1 MANIL
6 IVDDEPEILEQ
17 LPEIMKRWGH
27 TAFIA
32 SNGFDALQVFE
43 REPIDLILSD
53 IRMPEM
59 DGLQLL
65 QKIQDIDKQCPV
77 LFLTGYPSDDSAIE
91 AMHSG
96 ADDYLVKP
104 VNFDELQLR
113 INKSLERK
121 ERMKTIPFL
130 KGMNWALLIS
140 IPFWLILGII
150 IAKLFKS

>member
-6 IVDDEPEILEQ
+6 IVDDEQDILDQ
-17 LPEIMKRWGH
+17 LPSILKRWGH
-27 TAFIA
+27 KALTA
-32 SNGFDALQVFE
+32 SNGFEALEVFQSNQ
-43 REPIDLILSD
+43 IDLIVSD

-65 QKIQDIDKQCPV
+65 QKVQDIDKQCPF
-77 LFLTGYPSDDSAIE
+77 LFLTGYPSDESAIE

-104 VNFDELQLR
+104 VNFDELKLR
-113 INKSLERK
+113 ISKSLERK
-121 ERMKTIPFL
+121 ERMRTIPFL

-150 IAKLFKS
+150 LAKLFR

>member
-1 MANIL
+1 MANLL
-6 IVDDEPEILEQ
+6 IVDDEPEFLEQ
-17 LPEIMKRWGH
+17 LPEIVRRWGH
-27 TAFIA
+27 QAFTAG
-32 SNGFDALQVFE
+32 NGFEALKVFQG
-43 REPIDLILSD
+43 PQIDLIVSD

-65 QKIQDIDKQCPV
+65 QKIQDIDKKCPV
-77 LFLTGYPSDDSAIE
+77 LFLTGFPSDESAIE

-104 VNFDELQLR
+104 VNYDELKIR
-113 INKSLERK
+113 IEKSLERK
-121 ERMKTIPFL
+121 ARMSTIPFL

-150 IAKLFKS
+150 IAKLFH

>member
-1 MANIL
+1 MATIL
-6 IVDDEPEILEQ
+6 IVDDEQDILDQ
-17 LPEIMKRWGH
+17 LPSIIQRWGH
-27 TAFIA
+27 APLTAA
-32 SNGFDALQVFE
+32 NGFEALKVFE
-43 REPIDLILSD
+43 NNQVDLIVSD

-65 QKIQDIDKQCPV
+65 QKVQDIDKQCPV
-77 LFLTGYPSDDSAIE
+77 IFLTGYPSDDTAIE

-104 VNFDELQLR
+104 VNYDELKLR
-113 INKSLERK
+113 IEKSLERK
-121 ERMKTIPFL
+121 DRMRAIPFL

-150 IAKLFKS
+150 LAKLFR

>member
-1 MANIL
+1 MAHIL
-6 IVDDEPEILEQ
+6 IVDDEQDILDQ
-17 LPEIMKRWGH
+17 LPTIIERWGH
-27 TAFIA
+27 TAYTA
-32 SNGFDALQVFE
+32 ANGFEALKVFQDQQ
-43 REPIDLILSD
+43 IDLIVSD

-65 QKIQDIDKQCPV
+65 QKVQDIDKQCPV
-77 LFLTGYPSDDSAIE
+77 LFLTGYPSDDSAVE

-104 VNFDELQLR
+104 VNFDELKLR
-113 INKSLERK
+113 IEKSLERK
-121 ERMKTIPFL
+121 DRMKAIPFL

-150 IAKLFKS
+150 LAKLLR

>member
-1 MANIL
+1 MANLL
-6 IVDDEPEILEQ
+6 IVDDEPEFLEQ
-17 LPEIMKRWGH
+17 LPEIVRRWGH
-27 TAFIA
+27 EAFTAA
-32 SNGFDALQVFE
+32 NGFEALKVFQS
-43 REPIDLILSD
+43 RQIDLIVSD

-77 LFLTGYPSDDSAIE
+77 LFLTGFPSDDSAIE

-104 VNFDELQLR
+104 VNYDELKLR
-113 INKSLERK
+113 IEKSLERK
-121 ERMKTIPFL
+121 RRMSTIPFL

-150 IAKLFKS
+150 IAKLFR